1 MSRKPEVEMSNDM
14 GDTVVALVGNAWGW
28 VLAFGLL
35 TLAAG
40 IAVLVWP
47 AETLLVVA
55 VLFGIQLVIT
65 GIFRFVMAFT
75 EPVRGAGI
83 RVLYA
88 VIGLLSLIVGIW
100 AIRHANLTVLLLAVL
115 LGIFWIVNG
124 VFEIY
129 VALSERALPHRGWTG
144 AMGVLS
150 VFAGLVVVAVP
161 QISVITLA
169 VVLGI
174 WLLFW
179 GIGQIM
185 IAFRLRS
192 AVHSQVGPGER
203 PAREGLWHRSAS

>member
-1 MSRKPEVEMSNDM
+1 MSNDM
-14 GDTVVALVGNAWGW
+14 GDTVEALVGNAWGW

-40 IAVLVWP
+40 IVVLVWP
-47 AETLLVVA
+47 AETLLVIA
-55 VLFGIQLVIT
+55 VVFGIQLVIT

-88 VIGLLSLIVGIW
+88 VIGLLSLIVGVW
-100 AIRHANLTVLLLAVL
+100 AIRHADLTVLVLAVL

-129 VALSERALPHRGWTG
+129 AALSEHALPNRGWTG

-150 VFAGLVVVAVP
+150 VFAGLIVVAVP

-179 GIGQIM
+179 GIGEIM
-185 IAFRLRS
+185 IAFRLRA
-192 AVHSQVGPGER
+192 AVRAQLGPGQER
-203 PAREGLWHRSAS
+203 PKVGLWHRNAS

>member
-1 MSRKPEVEMSNDM
+1 MSSDNDM
-14 GDTVVALVGNAWGW
+14 GDTVVALVGNGWGW

-47 AETLLVVA
+47 AETLLVIA
-55 VLFGIQLVIT
+55 VVFGIQLVIT
-65 GIFRFVMAFT
+65 GLFRFVMAFS

-83 RVLYA
+83 RILYA
-88 VIGLLSLIVGIW
+88 VIGLLSLIVGVW
-100 AIRHANLTVLLLAVL
+100 AIRHADLTVLVLAVL

-124 VFEIY
+124 FFEIFA
-129 VALSERALPHRGWTG
+129 ALSEPALPNRAWTG

-161 QISVITLA
+161 QISVVTLA

-179 GIGQIM
+179 GVGQIM
-185 IAFRLRS
+185 IAFRLR
-192 AVHSQVGPGER
+192 AAARGRLGTGR
-203 PAREGLWHRSAS
+203 PARVGLWHKSAS

>member
-1 MSRKPEVEMSNDM
+1 MSSDNDM
-14 GDTVVALVGNAWGW
+14 GDTVTALVGNAWGW

-47 AETLLVVA
+47 AETLLVIA
-55 VLFGIQLVIT
+55 VVFGIQLVIT
-65 GIFRFVMAFT
+65 GIFRFVLAFS

-88 VIGLLSLIVGIW
+88 VIGLLSVIVGIW
-100 AIRHANLTVLLLAVL
+100 AIRHADLTVLVLAVL
-115 LGIFWIVNG
+115 LGIYWVVNG
-124 VFEIY
+124 MFEIFA
-129 VALSERALPHRGWTG
+129 ALSERGLPQRGWTG

-150 VFAGLVVVAVP
+150 VFAGLIVIAVP
-161 QISVITLA
+161 NISVITLA

-179 GIGQIM
+179 GIGEIM
-185 IAFRLRS
+185 IAFRLRA
-192 AVHSQVGPGER
+192 AVHGQLGSGRQSGV
-203 PAREGLWHRSAS
+203 GLWRRSAS

>member
-1 MSRKPEVEMSNDM
+1 MASNNDM

-47 AETLLVVA
+47 AETLLVIA
-55 VLFGIQLVIT
+55 VIFGIQLVIT
-65 GIFRFVMAFT
+65 GIFRFVMAFS

-88 VIGLLSLIVGIW
+88 VIGLLSIIVGLW
-100 AIRHANLTVLLLAVL
+100 AIRHADLTVIVLAVL
-115 LGIFWIVNG
+115 LGIFWVVNG
-124 VFEIY
+124 MFEIFA
-129 VALSERALPHRGWTG
+129 ALSERALPNRGWTG
-144 AMGVLS
+144 ALGALS
-150 VFAGLVVVAVP
+150 VFAGLIVIAVP
-161 QISVITLA
+161 DISVLTLA
-169 VVLGI
+169 IVLGI

-185 IAFRLRS
+185 IAFRLRA
-192 AVHSQVGPGER
+192 AVHGKLGEGR
-203 PAREGLWHRSAS
+203 PAGSLWRRSAS

>member
-1 MSRKPEVEMSNDM
+1 MSNDI
-14 GDTVVALVGNAWGW
+14 GDTVEALVGSNTWGW
-28 VLAFGLL
+28 VLAFGVL

-40 IAVLVWP
+40 IAVLAWP
-47 AETLLVVA
+47 AETLLVIA

-65 GIFRFVMAFT
+65 GIFRFVLAFT
-75 EPVRGAGI
+75 EPIRGAGI

-88 VIGLLSLIVGIW
+88 VIGLLSLIVGVW
-100 AIRHANLTVLLLAVL
+100 AIRHADLTVLVLAVL

-129 VALSERALPHRGWTG
+129 AALSEHALPHRGWTG
-144 AMGVLS
+144 AMDVLS
-150 VFAGLVVVAVP
+150 VFAGLIVVAVP
-161 QISVITLA
+161 QISVVTLA

-179 GIGQIM
+179 GIGEIM

-192 AVHSQVGPGER
+192 AARGQLGPGQGR
-203 PAREGLWHRSAS
+203 ARVSPWRRDAS